1 MTQWA
6 GLMPE
11 EPCSCQ
17 FVNREN
23 SFRTSIDAVNFQRDD
38 GSGDI
43 VATTLP
49 TQTTYVEAL
58 RDQAALPP
66 PIVLSLQSN
75 E

>member
-1 MTQWA
+1 
-6 GLMPE
+6 MPE

-23 SFRTSIDAVNFQRDD
+23 SFRTSNDAVNSYFQRED

-49 TQTTYVEAL
+49 TQTAYVEAL